1 MEGYIN
7 LQGRL
12 PLSHC
17 HFTGVVAL
25 EKPGHPAKA
34 VMECL
39 LDTSGAKTLIDLGT
53 ARKAGFL

>member
-1 MEGYIN
+1 M
-7 LQGRL
+7 QGHL

-25 EKPGHPAKA
+25 KKPGHPAKV

-39 LDTSGAKTLIDLGT
+39 LDTGRAKTMIDLGT
-53 ARKAGFL
+53 SRKAGLPLVYPMK